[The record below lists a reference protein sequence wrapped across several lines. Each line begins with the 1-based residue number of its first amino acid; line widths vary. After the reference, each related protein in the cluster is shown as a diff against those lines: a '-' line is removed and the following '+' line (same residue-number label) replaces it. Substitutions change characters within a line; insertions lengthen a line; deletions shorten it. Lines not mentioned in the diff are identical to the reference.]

1 MSPGGCCNAVPRA
14 TVWNEDLPPQV
25 PGVLLETARLGTAAA
40 ERAVPFKV
48 TPLLVA
54 TATVMPTASSGFP
67 LGRGGGGLGFHRGH
81 ITSGFLL
88 DLMLPVGRDCRSTT
102 LATY

>member
-1 MSPGGCCNAVPRA
+1 MSPGGCCDVVPRA

-48 TPLLVA
+48 TPLPVA

-67 LGRGGGGLGFHRGH
+67 LGWGGWASTGA
-81 ITSGFLL
+81 TSHPGFLL
-88 DLMLPVGRDCRSTT
+88 SLMLPVGRDCRSAT